1 MSNQKP
7 YWAND
12 NDTRYLSTTP
22 SSTSTSQ
29 PVPSSGGV
37 QGASP
42 RAEQQGP
49 TLIAGK
55 FDAKHTVQN
64 LAILA
69 VLAGVITFAVII
81 IVDQVLGVTTDV
93 TQQAVSDIVVTSII
107 TVVLGILAGLLYIP
121 VVDTGNEN
129 LFGVAILAVA
139 VAAAAAWVVF
149 GGLLDGD
156 WSTIPVL
163 AAIVC
168 TAIAAYAAPN
178 RIDAAR
184 VR

>member
-12 NDTRYLSTTP
+12 NDTRYLSPTP
-22 SSTSTSQ
+22 SSTPTSR
-29 PVPSSGGV
+29 PVPSSRGV

-49 TLIAGK
+49 ALIAGK
-55 FDAKHTVQN
+55 FDAKRTVQN

-69 VLAGVITFAVII
+69 GLAGVITFAVII
-81 IVDQVLGVTTDV
+81 VVDQVLGATTDNSP
-93 TQQAVSDIVVTSII
+93 QAVSDIVVTSII

-129 LFGVAILAVA
+129 LFGIAIIAVA

-168 TAIAAYAAPN
+168 TAIAAYAAPS
-178 RIDAAR
+178 RIDVAR
-184 VR
+184 VQ